1 MNKILLSLVLLFA
14 TMIAGENDTYVFEA
28 KGQFAKDL
36 KALVE
41 KYSKDGKVEVKVY
54 KKSDSIMS
62 SVLGESRS
70 IQSGQA
76 LYQKRCASCHG
87 QNGERGAGAGSK
99 ILKNMSAEE
108 IETAMDN
115 YKRDEHFGG
124 SMKMLM
130 QDVAQS
136 MRSVDLKAI
145 IGYIKGTTSTSS
157 NKTQNKIEDSSE
169 EKSSY
174 LQ

>member
-1 MNKILLSLVLLFA
+1 MLKIFISLLLISATFSFA
-14 TMIAGENDTYVFEA
+14 KDDTYVFEA
-28 KGQFAKDL
+28 KGAFAKDL

-54 KKSDSIMS
+54 KKSDSVMS
-62 SVLGESRS
+62 SILGKSRA
-70 IQSGQA
+70 IQSGKA
-76 LYQKRCASCHG
+76 LYVKRCASCHG
-87 QNGERGAGAGSK
+87 QHGEVAAGAGSRV
-99 ILKNMSAEE
+99 LKDMSAND
-108 IETAMDN
+108 ITVAMEN

-130 QDVAQS
+130 QDVAVS
-136 MRSVDLKAI
+136 MRSVDLAAI
-145 IGYIKGTTSTSS
+145 VDYIKGNDKSVD
-157 NKTQNKIEDSSE
+157 NKGTDTNDAVE

>member
-1 MNKILLSLVLLFA
+1 MYKILISILLVITTFSFA
-14 TMIAGENDTYVFEA
+14 KDDTYVFEA
-28 KGQFAKDL
+28 KGAFAKDL

-54 KKSDSIMS
+54 KKSDSIVS
-62 SVLGESRS
+62 SILEKSQP
-70 IQSGQA
+70 IQNGKA
-76 LYQKRCASCHG
+76 LYTKRCASCHG
-87 QNGERGAGAGSK
+87 QHGEVAAGAGSR
-99 ILKNMSAEE
+99 ILKNMSADE
-108 IETAMDN
+108 ITEAVEN

-130 QDVAQS
+130 QDATLA
-136 MRSVDLKAI
+136 MRSVDLTAI
-145 IGYIKGTTSTSS
+145 VDYIKDKTKKNTSEIIKS
-157 NKTQNKIEDSSE
+157 DDRSE